1 MNVLFSPIGNT
12 DPITGGLDGAMLHIC
27 RHSNID
33 KVIMYLSKDI
43 CAIHHKDN
51 RYVTMVEKLAR
62 FQNRTIECEI
72 IEKEDLED
80 VQVFDYFIEEFDG
93 ILSDIEQKYPDDKLF
108 LNVSSGTPAMKSA
121 LQVLAYYRT
130 RSYSIIQVTGPG
142 YSVQRIEFDID
153 TAFEND
159 NDNKPDFP
167 RRIIESK
174 NKNLRRKSEKKI
186 ICALI
191 DKYDYSAALTAAKN
205 IKITDKRFLK
215 ALEATDKRYKFFL
228 DDAKKLYDEAGINVE
243 FRSELEE
250 YLLILGIKNEHEEY
264 TDFIRAITPVVYE
277 LDKLILKSKCGL
289 DIDEYIIKTDT
300 LEKWNTEKLKKAK
313 GYIVETAYETLS
325 RKISDFDNP
334 NRYKLV
340 YSSNLNDI
348 IQSLS
353 VEERIKSMSRTI
365 RDLEESM
372 RNKATHSLN
381 GAVDKKSFTDAK
393 PLYKLY
399 DAFVVADLIV
409 PPDDTDE
416 NKYRQKFF
424 NEYTNINKTLKELL
438 ENC

>member
-1 MNVLFSPIGNT
+1 MNVLFTPIGNT

-27 RHSNID
+27 RHCSID

-51 RYVTMVEKLAR
+51 RYVAMVEKLA
-62 FQNRTIECEI
+62 QLQGRTIECEV

-142 YSVQRIEFDID
+142 YSIQRTEFDID

-277 LDKLILKSKCGL
+277 LFKTILKIKCDFNL
-289 DIDEYIIKTDT
+289 DEYTNKT
-300 LEKWNTEKLKKAK
+300 EKGDRWNTERIKSEK
-313 GYIVETAYETLS
+313 GYIVETVYETLS
-325 RKISDFDNP
+325 RKIIDFDNP
-334 NRYKLV
+334 SRFKTV
-340 YSSNLNDI
+340 YTSNLNDI
-348 IQSLS
+348 IQALSDDRIIKEKSRIIRSL
-353 VEERIKSMSRTI
+353 E
-365 RDLEESM
+365 DDF
-372 RNKATHSLN
+372 RNKAAHSLN
-381 GAVDKKSFTDAK
+381 GALDKKSFTDAK

-399 DAFVVADLIV
+399 EAFVVAGLIV

-416 NKYRQKFF
+416 NKYRQQFF
-424 NEYTNINKTLKELL
+424 NEYTNINKKLKEMLD
-438 ENC
+438 NC